1 MGISFPSNLTKMKF
15 SSALTICAVLFL
27 GLALSEAKKGGKGG
41 KGKKGFWG
49 KVDDDCKEDL
59 GDAKDSLSCAD
70 GSWPMMFKGTACS
83 DVSVG
88 DEITK
93 PEKPTTKPCSEAANG
108 DTEDMGSSCLLCAR
122 AARVARE
129 ARAARARERWLSL
142 LSTEQPTSLSLQLA
156 RIAKSSP
163 LLAKNYSTF
172 RFKADQLK
180 TMNWT
185 QINSVELNFGN
196 KCELL

>member
-1 MGISFPSNLTKMKF
+1 MGSNLTKMKF

-27 GLALSEAKKGGKGG
+27 GLTLSEAKKGG

-49 KVDDDCKEDL
+49 KVDDDCKDSL

-93 PEKPTTKPCSEAANG
+93 PEKPTTKPCSTATDG
-108 DTEDMGSSCLLCAR
+108 DEEDMGSSCLLCAEKATEER
-122 AARVARE
+122 KGKGSKGGKGGKGGKGKGKMVVSSVDGAADF
-129 ARAARARERWLSL
+129 
-142 LSTEQPTSLSLQLA
+142 
-156 RIAKSSP
+156 
-163 LLAKNYSTF
+163 TF
-172 RFKADQLK
+172 TATCQDSK
-180 TMNWT
+180 
-185 QINSVELNFGN
+185 VESIT
-196 KCELL
+196 C